1 MTAIT
6 TTVFLLNADK
16 LQVIVLRTVKP
27 ATTAVST
34 DVTLPVTL
42 TLKSLAVTLDQL
54 STVTQPRQQS
64 HESSTLEWSGTFIV
78 ISCNKSRLDY
88 AVATRYFREAYQKVA
103 RNAEQRSTLMPRY
116 SFANNQFIYVLYI
129 TWR

>member
-6 TTVFLLNADK
+6 TTVFFLNADK

-64 HESSTLEWSGTFIV
+64 HESSTLE
-78 ISCNKSRLDY
+78 
-88 AVATRYFREAYQKVA
+88 
-103 RNAEQRSTLMPRY
+103 
-116 SFANNQFIYVLYI
+116 
-129 TWR
+129 